1 MGIASEQ
8 NRALAVLE
16 AAYETALLLRA
27 VGRDFQ
33 QQATAANQ
41 RAYRHEVLRLQRQLQ
56 EQLAEF
62 RRLAPGLLAELS
74 RNPALKATV
83 DRKLQLAEALQ
94 QTPLKRLTRSLP
106 APPTLASAESPM
118 PFRSLRSEFD
128 GTDAAATNAGP
139 AREPVQV
146 LPRSIFGTFDR
157 LRRDIDPRSEEEL
170 VENFRARKTQ
180 TMGALRFV
188 ILLVLVPLL
197 TQQVSKTFIIGPIVD
212 QLRSTESGAVFLNV
226 DLEEEAFKEL
236 RHFEERLQFQRFLA
250 KAPPLQ
256 GAELETELRD
266 KVEELAEEARAEG
279 ANAVKNVFA
288 DLLAVI
294 AVAILLVTSRREVAM
309 LKGFI
314 DDFLYGISDS
324 AKAFVIIM
332 FTDMFVGF
340 HSPHGWEVLLTGT
353 AHHFGLPVNEAYNN
367 MFIATFPVILDTVF
381 KYWIFR
387 YLNRVSPSAVA
398 TMRSMNE

>member
-1 MGIASEQ
+1 MSIASEQ
-8 NRALAVLE
+8 NRALAALE

-27 VGRDFQ
+27 VGRDYQ
-33 QQATAANQ
+33 QQNGNAST
-41 RAYRHEVLRLQRQLQ
+41 RAYRQEVKRLQRQLQ
-56 EQLAEF
+56 DQLLAF
-62 RRLAPGLLAELS
+62 RQLSPGLLAELS
-74 RNPALKATV
+74 RNPELRATV
-83 DRKLQLAEALQ
+83 DRKLQLAESLLQ
-94 QTPLKRLTRSLP
+94 RPLGQLTRALP
-106 APPTLASAESPM
+106 APRPPAPVESPM
-118 PFRSLRSEFD
+118 PFRSLRDEFD
-128 GTDAAATNAGP
+128 GTDATAANGGP

-157 LRRDIDPRSEEEL
+157 LRRDIDPRSEEEV
-170 VENFRARKTQ
+170 VESFRARKTQ
-180 TMGALRFV
+180 TMGALRFI

-197 TQQVSKTFIIGPIVD
+197 TQQISKTFIVGPIVD
-212 QLRSTESGAVFLNV
+212 QLRTTDAGEVFLNV

-256 GAELETELRD
+256 GAELEKELRE
-266 KVEELAEEARAEG
+266 KVDELAEEARAEG
-279 ANAVKNVFA
+279 ANAIKNVFS
-288 DLLAVI
+288 DLAAVI
-294 AVAILLVTSRREVAM
+294 AVAVLLVTSRREVAL

-324 AKAFVIIM
+324 AKAFVIIL